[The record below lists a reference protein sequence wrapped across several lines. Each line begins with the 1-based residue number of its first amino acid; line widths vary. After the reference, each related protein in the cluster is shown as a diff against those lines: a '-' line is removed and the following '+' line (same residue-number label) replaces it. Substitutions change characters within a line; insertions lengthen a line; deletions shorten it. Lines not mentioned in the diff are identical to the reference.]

1 MSVENSEVKES
12 HGLQLTSFLA
22 DKNANKV
29 AYSTGGPSRIHFGAG
44 INENVD
50 SESTAGQDPNLGS
63 ENEGDPEGSHCP
75 NTGSIELEETIDY
88 TCEKIPLEKMD
99 PPCTAS
105 ARSQAC
111 MRNSRSN
118 VKGPACLGDST
129 NLPNISTD
137 SVIDSVP
144 YVQTSNVQAFDKHT
158 FCLPFEFKDGRG
170 EADCI
175 HMEVDRTLVWK
186 PPDSDETL
194 EPMLVI
200 SEDSF
205 SSSLHTFPSVF
216 CDEMHMRSNSFISS
230 STEKPQST
238 SVLESSGAPN
248 DSSDAC
254 AALPRLSLEVPCI
267 NKGVSNSFTE
277 DMEYVDLPPP
287 SAETK
292 RPIPTTRLVDDR
304 HWGFALPQCGEP
316 DKIDD
321 QHMEYDVPKNE
332 TPLKLEESKKERF
345 VVGIK
350 SKCTGSETVQSGT
363 PSTRLA
369 SSTHYHDDTFL
380 IGSPNLA
387 GTCTSTPIPESK
399 NMTFFV
405 SGMEDMS
412 ETIRPASSEL
422 ELNGKNIFAESIKAG
437 HGSFASK
444 SKKLFVTPTNKTK
457 KTDIIT
463 FPKPNFKNVK
473 PKVMT
478 RPILLSKEVVASKVS
493 PRSPQSASA
502 ASSPVTSPSLCSTRL
517 GKRPAVDQDSK
528 SEVAIVKP
536 QQQQALNKQPSSSQD
551 VHSVAYSKHLLS
563 KAPRTISAL
572 KPNRGD
578 GERSSSASSACP
590 PAAGT
595 ACVQSLKITECKME
609 KPKMPPKPNILTLR
623 HVGVVKNEC
632 SGNPYLQ
639 MENLEVVKELT
650 CTDSSE
656 FVAPKVPPPI
666 KVSSAQITIVQKE
679 KPRTVRSTAVFK
691 IPAAKPKVQ
700 PSDTARRDSTS
711 KNVVVN
717 GIVSPRR
724 NNQQISNGPESVTS
738 RQKSTAVQSLA
749 TITAKASQ
757 PRSLPKSRLPLKE
770 PTLQRTPSISSV
782 CSSQSGQSVYS
793 TRSAT
798 GTNSPKNVATT
809 PTITR
814 SKSVPAPPASKALVS
829 KSKVQPLKI
838 IQTGT
843 KNKAIGLYQNAPKSA
858 GPILSTRKIEA
869 KINSHIGSTATP
881 GGRFAAVEKS
891 KQKANT
897 KTTST
902 PAPISTED
910 RKALEFA
917 QCKAKCE
924 KQSGF
929 ITQLKQLIISGNQRF
944 EAITVLVQQLLKQRE
959 EALKQRRAL
968 SQELVSLRGDLVSS
982 SATCEKLEKERNE
995 LQVAY
1000 EGILEKLKE
1009 QHRLELEER
1018 EEKLKDY
1025 YTEEFQKLQNLF
1037 VQEAEKYKAELQGKV
1052 DDLNS
1057 THEIFRLEL
1066 ENTHFDAIK
1075 QLQEQYERSFS
1086 ELKSTQEHEKSL
1098 LEESLAE
1105 QQATLQ
1111 KTIDELKSENESLR
1125 EKFRT
1130 EEEQRK
1136 LAKEKSNQKN
1146 PQIMYLEQELE
1157 SLKAVMEI
1165 KNEKLHQQDKKLMQ
1179 VEKLVDNNATLFE
1192 KLKKCQQENEDLKAR
1207 MDKHMALSRQLST
1220 EQAVLQ
1226 ESLQKESKVNKRLSM
1241 ENEELLW
1248 KLHNGDLCSPKKL
1261 SPTSPIPF
1269 QSSRSTGS
1277 FSSPTV
1283 SPR

>member
-1 MSVENSEVKES
+1 MTVPGGFRSCTETDFSPRLFINSSLVPPTDS
-12 HGLQLTSFLA
+12 GRHCDASLLTLLL
-22 DKNANKV
+22 V
-29 AYSTGGPSRIHFGAG
+29 
-44 INENVD
+44 
-50 SESTAGQDPNLGS
+50 GS
-63 ENEGDPEGSHCP
+63 CGVCV
-75 NTGSIELEETIDY
+75 
-88 TCEKIPLEKMD
+88 IPLL
-99 PPCTAS
+99 A
-105 ARSQAC
+105 
-111 MRNSRSN
+111 
-118 VKGPACLGDST
+118 
-129 NLPNISTD
+129 
-137 SVIDSVP
+137 
-144 YVQTSNVQAFDKHT
+144 
-158 FCLPFEFKDGRG
+158 
-170 EADCI
+170 
-175 HMEVDRTLVWK
+175 TL
-186 PPDSDETL
+186 
-194 EPMLVI
+194 
-200 SEDSF
+200 
-205 SSSLHTFPSVF
+205 
-216 CDEMHMRSNSFISS
+216 
-230 STEKPQST
+230 
-238 SVLESSGAPN
+238 
-248 DSSDAC
+248 
-254 AALPRLSLEVPCI
+254 
-267 NKGVSNSFTE
+267 
-277 DMEYVDLPPP
+277 
-287 SAETK
+287 
-292 RPIPTTRLVDDR
+292 
-304 HWGFALPQCGEP
+304 
-316 DKIDD
+316 
-321 QHMEYDVPKNE
+321 
-332 TPLKLEESKKERF
+332 
-345 VVGIK
+345 
-350 SKCTGSETVQSGT
+350 
-363 PSTRLA
+363 
-369 SSTHYHDDTFL
+369 
-380 IGSPNLA
+380 
-387 GTCTSTPIPESK
+387 
-399 NMTFFV
+399 
-405 SGMEDMS
+405 
-412 ETIRPASSEL
+412 
-422 ELNGKNIFAESIKAG
+422 
-437 HGSFASK
+437 
-444 SKKLFVTPTNKTK
+444 
-457 KTDIIT
+457 
-463 FPKPNFKNVK
+463 
-473 PKVMT
+473 
-478 RPILLSKEVVASKVS
+478 
-493 PRSPQSASA
+493 
-502 ASSPVTSPSLCSTRL
+502 
-517 GKRPAVDQDSK
+517 
-528 SEVAIVKP
+528 
-536 QQQQALNKQPSSSQD
+536 
-551 VHSVAYSKHLLS
+551 
-563 KAPRTISAL
+563 
-572 KPNRGD
+572 
-578 GERSSSASSACP
+578 
-590 PAAGT
+590 
-595 ACVQSLKITECKME
+595 
-609 KPKMPPKPNILTLR
+609 
-623 HVGVVKNEC
+623 
-632 SGNPYLQ
+632 
-639 MENLEVVKELT
+639 
-650 CTDSSE
+650 
-656 FVAPKVPPPI
+656 
-666 KVSSAQITIVQKE
+666 
-679 KPRTVRSTAVFK
+679 
-691 IPAAKPKVQ
+691 
-700 PSDTARRDSTS
+700 TARRT
-711 KNVVVN
+711 
-717 GIVSPRR
+717 
-724 NNQQISNGPESVTS
+724 
-738 RQKSTAVQSLA
+738 
-749 TITAKASQ
+749 
-757 PRSLPKSRLPLKE
+757 
-770 PTLQRTPSISSV
+770 
-782 CSSQSGQSVYS
+782 
-793 TRSAT
+793 AT